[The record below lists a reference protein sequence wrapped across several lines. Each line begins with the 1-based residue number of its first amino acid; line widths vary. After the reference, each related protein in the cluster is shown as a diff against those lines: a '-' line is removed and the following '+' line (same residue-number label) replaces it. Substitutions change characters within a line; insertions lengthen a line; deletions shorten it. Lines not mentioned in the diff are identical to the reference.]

1 MELILISTVY
11 WIGVLSAMN
20 GMPVLSAAVL
30 MILGLCSYYRF
41 AVKYRDI
48 LAPPAVLSVS
58 WLFCIGLCGLKLSG
72 LQNSWG
78 IYTFFVF
85 YLVYLCFCIAFE
97 TAEKKITLPETG
109 GNSFRSLLLY
119 EKLNPGT
126 TAAIIRVLTA
136 VSLLCFLSEALILGF
151 IPLFTEDTPH
161 AYSTFHISG
170 IHYFTVLS
178 VLVPGL
184 CVSYFSQEGQKNEKR
199 SVMICLA
206 ISLLLPVLMV
216 SRFQL
221 VFSVAAAFVEFL
233 MISRENLKRF
243 LTVRNAVL
251 VFAGLT
257 LLTGVY
263 VYITV
268 ERAHSISYLNGIFE
282 MNDPDTPIWFSQPYI
297 YIVNNFENFNCMIEQ
312 ITRHSYGLKML
323 YPFFALTGLKF
334 LFPGLLSFPLYLTR
348 AELTTV
354 TMFYDAYYDF
364 GVAGIIVFSVL
375 LGILYAYLYRIQHR
389 KPGTL
394 MLLVSAQ
401 LTVYLILAFF
411 TTWFSNPTTW
421 FYLGICIVTAAVV
434 WYSRQRKI
442 KKGQNNER

>member
-20 GMPVLSAAVL
+20 GMPVVSAAVL

-48 LAPPAVLSVS
+48 LAPPAILSVS
-58 WLFCIGLCGLKLSG
+58 WLFSIGLCGLKLSN
-72 LQNSWG
+72 LQKNWG
-78 IYTFFVF
+78 VFTFFIF
-85 YLVYLCFCIAFE
+85 YLIYLCFCIAFE
-97 TAEKKITLPETG
+97 TAEKKIRLSENG
-109 GNSFRSLLLY
+109 GSGPCSILLY
-119 EKLNPGT
+119 EQLNPGT
-126 TAAIIRVLTA
+126 AAKIIRGLTA
-136 VSLLCFLSEALILGF
+136 VSLLCFLTEAIVLGF
-151 IPLFTEDTPH
+151 IPLFTADTPH

-184 CVSYFSQEGQKNEKR
+184 CVSYFSQTGQKKEKR
-199 SVMICLA
+199 SVIICLV
-206 ISLLLPVLMV
+206 ISFLLPVLMV

-221 VFSVAAAFVEFL
+221 VFSVAVAFIVFL
-233 MISRENLKRF
+233 MTNRQKLKHF
-243 LTVRNAVL
+243 LTVRNILL
-251 VFAGLT
+251 VSGAFV
-257 LLTGVY
+257 LLTGTY

-268 ERAHSISYLNGIFE
+268 ERAHSVSYLNGIFE
-282 MNDPDTPIWFSQPYI
+282 MKDPDTPIWFSQPYI

-312 ITRHSYGLKML
+312 ISRHSYGLKML
-323 YPFFALTGLKF
+323 FPFFALTGLKF
-334 LFPGLLSFPLYLTR
+334 LFPELLSFPLYLTK

-364 GVAGIIVFSVL
+364 GVAGVIVFSVL
-375 LGILYAYLYRIQHR
+375 LGILYAYLYRIQCR
-389 KPGTL
+389 KAGTIMIL
-394 MLLVSAQ
+394 ITAQ

-421 FYLGICIVTAAVV
+421 FYLGICIVTATAM
-434 WYSRQRKI
+434 WYSRQRNNE
-442 KKGQNNER
+442 KGQSNER